1 MRRDRSPSEDRGR
14 ASNPVWDN
22 PGSQLPGT
30 GLGAGFESGLYGTS
44 RRRDH
49 SVPERTRLRTS
60 QSEGVRTG
68 STADGSAALPS
79 PGVDRPSLFS
89 SFPVNFTPFSAVNR
103 IGASEGVYSGA
114 SSGDTAQI
122 LTEMANAEV
131 RRQLEERVRASMVG
145 TNVGA
150 EVFHIG
156 SPSDQTGS
164 DFQSVRSRSTHSLS
178 HPTTSPVSFGPI
190 GSPSVSGSLIPE
202 GAVSS
207 PGLMSDVA
215 GSGSAD
221 ASFCAGYPSSSSGGR
236 IQSPPGLP
244 LTDPPRVTRAY
255 GVPAYDPD
263 FGLGSRGEA
272 VEPKASIPPPPP
284 RDPYVQLLESQ
295 SAMSML
301 MMQMAREMNQR
312 RVKFACRWV
321 QKSQTSEK

>member
-1 MRRDRSPSEDRGR
+1 MMPAHGGPVGGGGPYLIQGQLNPA
-14 ASNPVWDN
+14 ASAFYPV
-22 PGSQLPGT
+22 
-30 GLGAGFESGLYGTS
+30 
-44 RRRDH
+44 
-49 SVPERTRLRTS
+49 
-60 QSEGVRTG
+60 
-68 STADGSAALPS
+68 
-79 PGVDRPSLFS
+79 
-89 SFPVNFTPFSAVNR
+89 
-103 IGASEGVYSGA
+103 
-114 SSGDTAQI
+114 
-122 LTEMANAEV
+122 
-131 RRQLEERVRASMVG
+131 
-145 TNVGA
+145 
-150 EVFHIG
+150 
-156 SPSDQTGS
+156 
-164 DFQSVRSRSTHSLS
+164 
-178 HPTTSPVSFGPI
+178 
-190 GSPSVSGSLIPE
+190 VSGPPACNPQARRPLLACHALLWMDLGHCLVLSE

-244 LTDPPRVTRAY
+244 LTDPPRVTGAY

-312 RVKFACRWV
+312 
-321 QKSQTSEK
+321 SQQLLQHQQQPLTAA

>member
-1 MRRDRSPSEDRGR
+1 
-14 ASNPVWDN
+14 
-22 PGSQLPGT
+22 
-30 GLGAGFESGLYGTS
+30 
-44 RRRDH
+44 
-49 SVPERTRLRTS
+49 
-60 QSEGVRTG
+60 
-68 STADGSAALPS
+68 
-79 PGVDRPSLFS
+79 
-89 SFPVNFTPFSAVNR
+89 
-103 IGASEGVYSGA
+103 
-114 SSGDTAQI
+114 
-122 LTEMANAEV
+122 
-131 RRQLEERVRASMVG
+131 MVG

-190 GSPSVSGSLIPE
+190 RSPSVSGSLIPE

-236 IQSPPGLP
+236 IQNPPGLP
-244 LTDPPRVTRAY
+244 LIDPPRVTGAY

-263 FGLGSRGEA
+263 FGLGSRGA
-272 VEPKASIPPPPP
+272 NVEPKASIPPPPP

-312 RVKFACRWV
+312 SQQLPQPQQQQQGVPNPTPQPSQAAGQPIGQAGPAREMRMDEKWIPAMPVPPWKQGIREEENSQGSRTGWKIQRLVVSYPRCLRTRVG
-321 QKSQTSEK
+321 